1 MLAHPQLAARGMIQ
15 DIDSPV
21 GRVPVL
27 GTPLRLSDSPQ
38 RLDPVPE
45 LGGDNESIL
54 REIGYSDAEIESF
67 RRSRVI

>member
-1 MLAHPQLAARGMIQ
+1 
-15 DIDSPV
+15 
-21 GRVPVL
+21 VL